1 MDRTSSELVERG
13 RISLPVNES
22 LLAERLGENYSE
34 ILIMH
39 ACMYVYMHA
48 YMYVCVYVFN
58 FAPYLKVLEPSA
70 YR

>member
-1 MDRTSSELVERG
+1 MVEKVDRTSSELVERG

-39 ACMYVYMHA
+39 ACV
-48 YMYVCVYVFN
+48 YVCVYVFN